1 MEKVS
6 SRETVSLLKMSRNFQ
21 MLFAAV
27 MHLDERLSLET
38 LFTLKID
45 EFLICLLGT
54 WRPTVSITEHQLI
67 LSLKMLT
74 SNKARVFLLAYNAM

>member
-1 MEKVS
+1 
-6 SRETVSLLKMSRNFQ
+6 

-27 MHLDERLSLET
+27 EHLDEGLSLET

-54 WRPTVSITEHQLI
+54 WRPSVSVTEHQLDFV
-67 LSLKMLT
+67 LEDV
-74 SNKARVFLLAYNAM
+74 NEQ

>member
-1 MEKVS
+1 MEKVFS
-6 SRETVSLLKMSRNFQ
+6 GETVSSLKMTRSCQ

-27 MHLDERLSLET
+27 MHLDEGLGLET
-38 LFTLKID
+38 LFTLKIG

-74 SNKARVFLLAYNAM
+74 SN